1 LKTASTKIISGL
13 DAKSRRGTL
22 AALKTYRCDAKYAE
36 RAKWNWKL
44 PMAELA
50 RIHGLKK
57 QRVFQIRNELL
68 KFKLIKNVRRT
79 QTVGDVEGSVVGG

>member
-1 LKTASTKIISGL
+1 
-13 DAKSRRGTL
+13 
-22 AALKTYRCDAKYAE
+22 
-36 RAKWNWKL
+36 
-44 PMAELA
+44 MAELA

-57 QRVFQIRNELL
+57 QRVFQIRNELI